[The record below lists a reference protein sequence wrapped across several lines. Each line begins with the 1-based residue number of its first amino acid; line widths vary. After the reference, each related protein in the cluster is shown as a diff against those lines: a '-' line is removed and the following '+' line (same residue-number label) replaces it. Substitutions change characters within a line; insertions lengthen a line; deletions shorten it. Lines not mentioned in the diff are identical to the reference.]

1 MKLAHAAAL
10 AAAAMIAAAAVVA
23 ITTQVGRL
31 GDSTRPAAP
40 ATSEPAASRPA
51 ASTPAAEPGEAVVG
65 LPQRV
70 TIPAIGVNA
79 PLVPVGLKPDGS
91 VQTPDFGNA
100 AWYRP
105 GPRPGDAGPA
115 VLLAHVDSKANGPD
129 VFYRLR
135 MLKPGDRVTVHYRD
149 ATTTFAVT
157 ATEQTAKTALP
168 TARIWNDTKKPVL
181 RLITCGGAFDYSARS
196 YLDNIIVYA
205 DRFLG
210 LDASA
215 R

>member
-10 AAAAMIAAAAVVA
+10 AAAAVTAAAAVVA
-23 ITTQVGRL
+23 ITTQLDRL
-31 GDSTRPAAP
+31 GGSSRPSAPATTEAAAP
-40 ATSEPAASRPA
+40 AASEPAEQADL
-51 ASTPAAEPGEAVVG
+51 G
-65 LPQRV
+65 LPERV
-70 TIPAIGVNA
+70 TIPAIGVDA

-91 VQTPDFGNA
+91 VQTPDFGDA

-129 VFYRLR
+129 VFNRLHT
-135 MLKPGDRVTVHYRD
+135 LEPGQRVTVHYRD
-149 ATTTFAVT
+149 AATTFAVT
-157 ATEQTAKTALP
+157 ATEQTAKSALP
-168 TARIWNDTKKPVL
+168 TGRIWNGTKKPVL
-181 RLITCGGAFDYSARS
+181 RLITCGGPFDRNAGS